1 MNILF
6 VDFSG
11 MSRKYNYPLSW
22 LSDNFCL
29 EMG

>member
-1 MNILF
+1 MSILF

-22 LSDNFCL
+22 INDKKNL

>member
-1 MNILF
+1 MNSLF

-11 MSRKYNYPLSW
+11 MSRKYNYPLAW
-22 LSDNFCL
+22 INDNFLL